1 MMTCNKI
8 LEVYCKINSDY
19 DMESNSLD
27 ENYQKYT
34 KKIDSEYEL
43 IYWKKLNDLEHLS
56 NQLYNLKRTEE
67 QNGTETESKINEMK
81 VVIPK
86 DSIKQISA
94 SIVKQ
99 SKNFSNFYRK
109 LSDMQ

>member
-34 KKIDSEYEL
+34 KKID
-43 IYWKKLNDLEHLS
+43 IYNSLFNKSIFILDS
-56 NQLYNLKRTEE
+56 TV
-67 QNGTETESKINEMK
+67 IN
-81 VVIPK
+81 
-86 DSIKQISA
+86 
-94 SIVKQ
+94 
-99 SKNFSNFYRK
+99 
-109 LSDMQ
+109 